1 MWRVL
6 KFHQVLRFRSMCHKT
21 LCFVMM
27 KHLLVITIVAC
38 SLPIMFLG
46 LVLGLQTLMLF
57 CPADNYWTC
66 STCKLLVV
74 SSCKRGKEKGW
85 LHTPKKPVILRRHFY
100 AYFSPFST
108 GCRKKFTTSH
118 VGLSKK
124 KNKCGKCRLKI
135 LLRNGKTRA
144 INTIWRASTL
154 QSTCKH
160 FIMIDFKISLL
171 CFNSKRLQ
179 LSDGF
184 YRTVIP
190 CLRKFEASHQLVL
203 VTKWFRNQIHKKY
216 IEISSYGAEI

>member
-124 KNKCGKCRLKI
+124 EMWKMQIKN
-135 LLRNGKTRA
+135 
-144 INTIWRASTL
+144 S
-154 QSTCKH
+154 
-160 FIMIDFKISLL
+160 FK
-171 CFNSKRLQ
+171 KREN
-179 LSDGF
+179 
-184 YRTVIP
+184 
-190 CLRKFEASHQLVL
+190 KSHQHNMTCQHFAVNVQALHHDR
-203 VTKWFRNQIHKKY
+203 F
-216 IEISSYGAEI
+216 